1 MSLERLADKF
11 SNEDTVESGL
21 DGVRT
26 FKKDINFYP
35 GYAKNYISK
44 SVLKNAEGDPR
55 LGYIKQ
61 ASRGI
66 ESIIPVCER
75 FACSHFF
82 VIDRLPN

>member
-21 DGVRT
+21 DGVRMFT
-26 FKKDINFYP
+26 KDISFYP

-44 SVLKNAEGDPR
+44 SVLRNAEGDPR

-61 ASRGI
+61 ARHVV
-66 ESIIPVCER
+66 ESIMPFCE
-75 FACSHFF
+75 
-82 VIDRLPN
+82 